1 MNEFVDLKGEYENL
15 KPLYDDLV
23 DEVEFALKR
32 TLEGSGLKVVGV
44 HGRVKTLESFL
55 EKVERKQYSDPFSE
69 MSDLAGVRVVCRFT
83 SDLDVVERLIRQLF
97 KVFESI
103 NKTALLGV
111 DHMGYS
117 GSHYVIELG
126 NRHKGS
132 RYDGLSGLKCE
143 IQVRTILQDAW
154 AQINHS
160 LVYKSEASIPEKERR
175 ELNNVSALLEIAQ
188 SIFDRSR
195 ETREQYA
202 AEVANKQRRP
212 SEFMLQPIDRETV
225 AAYTKSKYP
234 DLPINENI
242 QEMFLAQIDRTQ
254 YRTIKEL
261 DEAVLAAQ
269 GAVAAYQRE
278 APMLF
283 KSGTDYLTKSL
294 GFVDSKFRATH
305 GFAQQTRQAF
315 LKYEHLVE
323 RRV

>member
-1 MNEFVDLKGEYENL
+1 MNELMDLKDRYENL
-15 KPLYDDLV
+15 RPRYSDLV
-23 DEVEFALKR
+23 EEVEFALKR
-32 TLEGSGLKVVGV
+32 ALKGSGLKVVNV
-44 HGRVKTLESFL
+44 QGRVKTLESVL
-55 EKVERKQYSDPFSE
+55 EKVERKHYSDPLSE
-69 MSDLAGVRVVCRFT
+69 MSDVAGIRVVCQFT
-83 SDLDVVERLIRQLF
+83 SDLDMVEDLIRQLF
-97 KVFESI
+97 KVSESV
-103 NKTALLGV
+103 NKTALLGA
-111 DHMGYS
+111 DQMGYA

-126 NRHKGS
+126 NKYTGS

-175 ELNNVSALLEIAQ
+175 ELNNVSALLEVAQ

-195 ETREQYA
+195 ETRERYA
-202 AEVANKQRRP
+202 AEVADKQGKP

-225 AAYTKSKYP
+225 AAYTKSRYP
-234 DLPINENI
+234 HLPINENI
-242 QEMFLAQIDRTQ
+242 QEMLLAQIDRTR
-254 YRTIKEL
+254 YRTIREL

-269 GAVAAYQRE
+269 KAVAAYQRE

-283 KSGTDYLTKSL
+283 KAGTDYLTKSL
-294 GFVDSKFRATH
+294 GFVDAKFRANH

-323 RRV
+323 R